1 MNVTRDVKK
10 LTAVYRVKLGE
21 PRSTVAESMG
31 IQPHTLGRWVEDYQR
46 PSAELLADLLAEAMV
61 AILVAGPRGA
71 DLTGLVNAYKIVTG
85 GADSD
90 VFDNLIQAGGQDV
103 TAPIADG
110 EPDPYGMGDE

>member
-31 IQPHTLGRWVEDYQR
+31 IPPHTLGRWVADYQR

-71 DLTGLVNAYKIVTG
+71 DLTGLVNAYKIVTT

-90 VFDNLIQAGGQDV
+90 VFDNLILAGGQD
-103 TAPIADG
+103 AG
-110 EPDPYGMGDE
+110 EPQPEADPYGMDDE